1 MATMTI
7 MIWQVIVKTKKTT
20 TATKS
25 TIKTIPTQT
34 QTSTIKVEAQ
44 QKQHK
49 ISKKTQINTINK

>member
-7 MIWQVIVKTKKTT
+7 MIWQVIVKIKKTT

-44 QKQHK
+44 
-49 ISKKTQINTINK
+49 